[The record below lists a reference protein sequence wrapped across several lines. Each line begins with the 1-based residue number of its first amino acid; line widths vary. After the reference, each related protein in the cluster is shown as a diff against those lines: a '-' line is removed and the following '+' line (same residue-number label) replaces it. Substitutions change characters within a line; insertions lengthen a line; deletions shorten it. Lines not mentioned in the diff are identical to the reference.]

1 MPNLTTTERTSER
14 ELVIT
19 RSFAAPVQTV
29 FDAWTK
35 PELFQRWW
43 TPPSFGITFASCEL
57 DARTGGRYHFV
68 FTHPDFPEP
77 MAFFGRYLE
86 VVAPSRIVWTNEE
99 SAEGSIST
107 LTLEE
112 RDGRTHLT
120 LHELYPSAA
129 ALDEAMASGSVNGAS
144 AQFELLDEVLP
155 TLVGG

>member
-1 MPNLTTTERTSER
+1 
-14 ELVIT
+14 
-19 RSFAAPVQTV
+19 
-29 FDAWTK
+29 
-35 PELFQRWW
+35 
-43 TPPSFGITFASCEL
+43 
-57 DARTGGRYHFV
+57 V

-155 TLVGG
+155 TLVGR